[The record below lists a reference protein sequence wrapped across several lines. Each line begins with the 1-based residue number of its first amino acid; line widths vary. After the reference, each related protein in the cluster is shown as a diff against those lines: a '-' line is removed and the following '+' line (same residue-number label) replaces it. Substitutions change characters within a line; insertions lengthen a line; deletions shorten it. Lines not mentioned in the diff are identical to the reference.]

1 MKYQHV
7 VVRRTGGPEVL
18 QITEDELPA
27 PISGQALVK
36 IIQMSF
42 IAGTPGAPPI
52 PGADGRAGGDR
63 SAT

>member
-18 QITEDELPA
+18 QIAEDELPA

-52 PGADGRAGGDR
+52 PGCRR
-63 SAT
+63 